1 MAGNF
6 KDHFSIA
13 ASDYARFRPQYP
25 DELFAWLAQQCSRTD
40 LAWDCATGNGQA
52 ARALAGYFRAVVASD
67 ASGEQIAEAVAHP
80 GVSYRVAPAEAS
92 GLPDNS
98 VNLLTVAQAVHWF
111 DLDRFYAEARRVLA
125 PGGVIALWCY
135 GSGYFDS
142 PALQA
147 VFDDF
152 YGNTLGAYWPPER
165 ALIESGYR
173 DLDFPFAEIRAP
185 EFAMHI
191 DVGLPAL
198 IGYLGTWSATNRYRQ
213 STGTDPL
220 PALQQAFAEHWGP
233 PECIQRLHWPMHLRA
248 GCCRP

>member
-25 DELFAWLAQQCSRTD
+25 DELFAWLAQQCSQAD

-52 ARALAGYFRAVVASD
+52 AGALAGYFRAVVASD
-67 ASGEQIAEAVAHP
+67 ASSAQIDKAMAHP
-80 GVSYRVAPAEAS
+80 RVRYWVAPAEAS

-98 VNLLTVAQAVHWF
+98 VDLLTVAQAAHWF
-111 DLDRFYAEARRVLA
+111 DLGRFYAEARRVLT

-135 GSGYFDS
+135 GSGYFDL

-152 YGNTLGAYWPPER
+152 YSNTLGAYWPPER
-165 ALIESGYR
+165 AMIESGYR
-173 DLDFPFAEIRAP
+173 DLEFPFAEIQVP
-185 EFAMHI
+185 EFAMHM
-191 DVGLPAL
+191 DLDLPAL

-213 STGTDPL
+213 DTGINPL
-220 PALQQAFAEHWGP
+220 PKLQEAFAEHWGE
-233 PECIQRLHWPMHLRA
+233 PESMQRLHWPMHLRV
-248 GCCRP
+248 GSCRP